1 MTTMQTDFAY
11 DGTPRLM
18 NLCVLN
24 ASHFTGRERDS
35 ESGLDYFGARYYG
48 SSMGRFSS
56 PDNGEDQDMQDP
68 QSWNL
73 YPYVRN
79 NPVTNTDPDGRDC
92 VVQSRVDDNHE
103 TVTVTSGDCKGK
115 GTGSGERATYVS
127 GHVDGYS
134 ANGGNSLDI
143 SSTNADGSTSVTNA
157 KGAPAFD
164 HPGIDGPAN
173 AAIFGQIG
181 NNGMG
186 AIKYFAIGSVA
197 VGGTLGLAGVPT
209 ALLGGAEGAT
219 IITEEATVLARA
231 GSAVGNQG
239 AKVASREVAEA
250 IAKRFV
256 GDGGRELVDRGTGKV
271 IGEISAD
278 GTKIV
283 RWTSIDKAEPD
294 INLVNKLTGG
304 NLHVGW

>member
-1 MTTMQTDFAY
+1 VVCFS
-11 DGTPRLM
+11 
-18 NLCVLN
+18 
-24 ASHFTGRERDS
+24 ASRFSGKERDT
-35 ESGLDYFGARYYG
+35 ESGLDYFGARYY
-48 SSMGRFSS
+48 SSAMGRFSS

-103 TVTVTSGDCKGK
+103 TVSVSSGDCKGK

-143 SSTNADGSTSVTNA
+143 SSTNADGSTTTTNA

-186 AIKYFAIGSVA
+186 AIKYFTIGSVA
-197 VGGTLGLAGVPT
+197 GGAIGGELLAGGIIG
-209 ALLGGAEGAT
+209 AGAEGVSL
-219 IITEEATVLARA
+219 ITEEATVLARA
-231 GSAVGNQG
+231 SSAVGNQG

-256 GDGGRELVDRGTGKV
+256 GEGGRPLLERGTGKV

-283 RWTSIDKAEPD
+283 RWTSIDKAQPY
-294 INLVNKLTGG
+294 INMVNKLTGG